1 MQEFKGFNTGTF
13 RPGWNGD
20 KLDTNSVICPIPSP
34 PVQHLLPQ
42 TWSHISKWQQPAK
55 LNHNYV
61 AQYHGINRN
70 DALHTTQQD
79 FVPFDDSGG
88 FYNDEDDEA
97 LGHETQL
104 SRPNDQVKGRSQR
117 LVEANV
123 THGASL
129 GPAHLAN
136 DEPQCESQQKSSTV
150 ANDRAAELRAKLIA
164 QQRASMTPTLSRP
177 KPKSRVEPSHNG
189 IGIFSQ
195 AAGKKTQCCQNPINS
210 DYQANVANGIEDKVS
225 ERISNPMGQGTSDA
239 DIDVLIAHGK
249 AFADAGKLLNGN
261 DTAVHLTGNQS
272 NSTRKQLL
280 SQEADPPVSIHDTV
294 RQGSNNSIGSSGA
307 SELGEIKEDT
317 VNTSHAHQS
326 PRHSSVVLSTELT
339 NKAAL
344 SNSSPSKA
352 ISNAKHATSTLP
364 KDVEA
369 KGVKTQNI
377 RIPTSS
383 RHIEQTASDDFA
395 QYPAHKPGMFQST
408 PPSQPDTRRDR
419 RDLVHSLRDW
429 PGDKVKTLV
438 HDSCL
443 PTDELHGTRFNG
455 RAYRS
460 GIGQDVP
467 NRNDRTRTQHKPISQ
482 LECSRSAA
490 ERSHDIEESSTENN
504 GASDA
509 IYKIRSTPATE
520 KAPIHLNMPTVTTET
535 ANADELLTIELPD
548 SVTGIDPSI
557 FVNQQTYADICDWLK
572 ITGYFNVPHRTKRLE
587 IHRKKRAL
595 ELQRAELEREEQ
607 LELEQHSLFVRASSA
622 CPPMSFEPASSVSIF
637 SPQAF
642 RPSISNMPPPPLP
655 PKDDMGI
662 KIKDSANLEA
672 ISTLKSGVIDPK
684 SEQPADHRS
693 ATVPVTKRQRTQD
706 IDIRPD
712 GPIDKIRRLD
722 LEIQLQD
729 KKKSSR
735 SPTMKDESFESR
747 ISRNNEPRS
756 AGYRRRSRS
765 LGRRRRSL
773 SPPQRRASDTGGY
786 NSYVSNVPR
795 VDIYSSKTSRHDSP
809 ARRNSDSR
817 DAPVHRD
824 SMVSGSEYEARMH
837 EERGSY
843 YQHQT
848 PHRYRGRGRSRTDF
862 TSYRNGNKTSNGRGE
877 GQGSSID
884 NESSNLQEGM
894 QPHN

>member
-1 MQEFKGFNTGTF
+1 MQDFKEFNTGTY
-13 RPGWNGD
+13 RPGSNGD
-20 KLDTNSVICPIPSP
+20 TLDTNSVICPIQSP
-34 PVQHLLPQ
+34 PVQHLAPQ
-42 TWSHISKWQQPAK
+42 IWSDSSKWQQPAK
-55 LNHNYV
+55 LNHNYI
-61 AQYHGINRN
+61 AQHHEINGN
-70 DALHTTQQD
+70 DDHCTTQQD

-104 SRPNDQVKGRSQR
+104 SRPNDQIKSGSQR

-129 GPAHLAN
+129 ELPHLAN
-136 DEPQCESQQKSSTV
+136 VEPQCESQQKSSTA

-164 QQRASMTPTLSRP
+164 QQRTSMTPTLSRP
-177 KPKSRVEPSHNG
+177 KPKSRVELSQNG
-189 IGIFSQ
+189 IGVFSQ

-210 DYQANVANGIEDKVS
+210 NYQANVANGIEDKVS
-225 ERISNPMGQGTSDA
+225 ERTPNLTGQGTSDA

-261 DTAVHLTGNQS
+261 DAAMHLTGNQS
-272 NSTRKQLL
+272 NSIRNQLL
-280 SQEADPPVSIHDTV
+280 SQEADPPVMIHDTV
-294 RQGSNNSIGSSGA
+294 CQGSNNSIGSSGA

-317 VNTSHAHQS
+317 VNASHAHQS
-326 PRHSSVVLSTELT
+326 PRQSSLVLSTELT
-339 NKAAL
+339 NKADL
-344 SNSSPSKA
+344 SNSSPSKEV
-352 ISNAKHATSTLP
+352 SNAKNATSALP
-364 KDVEA
+364 KDFEA
-369 KGVKTQNI
+369 KGVKSQSM
-377 RIPTSS
+377 RISTSS
-383 RHIEQTASDDFA
+383 RHTEQTASDNFA
-395 QYPAHKPGMFQST
+395 QYPANKPVMLQRT
-408 PPSQPDTRRDR
+408 PTSQPDSSRNR
-419 RDLVHSLRDW
+419 RDLHHSSRDW
-429 PGDKVKTLV
+429 PGDKVKILV

-443 PTDELHGTRFNG
+443 PTDEPHGTSFNA

-460 GIGQDVP
+460 GIGQEIL
-467 NRNDRTRTQHKPISQ
+467 NCNDRTRTQ
-482 LECSRSAA
+482 LDFSRSAA
-490 ERSHDIEESSTENN
+490 ERSQDTEESSTENK

-509 IYKIRSTPATE
+509 VYKTRSTPATQ
-520 KAPIHLNMPTVTTET
+520 KAPIYLNRPTVTTET
-535 ANADELLTIELPD
+535 TNADELLTIESPD
-548 SVTGIDPSI
+548 SVIGIDPSI

-607 LELEQHSLFVRASSA
+607 LELEQHSRFVRASSA
-622 CPPMSFEPASSVSIF
+622 YPPNSFDPAPSVSIF

-672 ISTLKSGVIDPK
+672 ISTLKSGTIDPK
-684 SEQPADHRS
+684 SVQPADHRS
-693 ATVPVTKRQRTQD
+693 NTVPVTKRQRTQD
-706 IDIRPD
+706 IEIRPD
-712 GPIDKIRRLD
+712 GPIDKMRRLD
-722 LEIQLQD
+722 LETQLQD
-729 KKKSSR
+729 KKKPSR
-735 SPTMKDESFESR
+735 SPTMKDESLESR

-765 LGRRRRSL
+765 LDRRRRSL
-773 SPPQRRASDTGGY
+773 SPPQRRASDTGGC

-795 VDIYSSKTSRHDSP
+795 VDICSSKTTRHDSP
-809 ARRNSDSR
+809 APRNSDSR
-817 DAPVHRD
+817 DPTLRRD
-824 SMVSGSEYEARMH
+824 SIVSGSEYEARMH
-837 EERGSY
+837 EERGPY

-848 PHRYRGRGRSRTDF
+848 PHSYRGRGRSRAGF

-884 NESSNLQEGM
+884 SQLSNLQEGM
-894 QPHN
+894 QPHH